1 MAHVGSVSE
10 SSRCAGRGAVRRSRF
25 GTGVRS
31 HRATDRAAAGSTA
44 IVVVER
50 SRRLEDRDDQTLFDG
65 AGAGEA
71 REAAMTTAL
80 LFVAVVGMV
89 TLALLV
95 DVAAVVG
102 WLRRIRGR

>member
-1 MAHVGSVSE
+1 
-10 SSRCAGRGAVRRSRF
+10 
-25 GTGVRS
+25 
-31 HRATDRAAAGSTA
+31 
-44 IVVVER
+44 
-50 SRRLEDRDDQTLFDG
+50 
-65 AGAGEA
+65 
-71 REAAMTTAL
+71 MTTAL